1 MKLDEDII
9 DISFEFGKN
18 IGIAFQLIDDVLDF
32 TCNEELLGKPCEGND
47 LKLGLATS
55 PVLFAALEHPQ
66 LNAMIMRRFSEKSDA
81 KRAFELVNKSSGIE
95 KTKDLASKY
104 CDNAINALNKLD
116 ESDAKNY
123 LKYLTK
129 NIVSRV
135 K

>member
-1 MKLDEDII
+1 
-9 DISFEFGKN
+9 
-18 IGIAFQLIDDVLDF
+18 
-32 TCNEELLGKPCEGND
+32 
-47 LKLGLATS
+47 
-55 PVLFAALEHPQ
+55 
-66 LNAMIMRRFSEKSDA
+66 MIMRRFSEKSDA